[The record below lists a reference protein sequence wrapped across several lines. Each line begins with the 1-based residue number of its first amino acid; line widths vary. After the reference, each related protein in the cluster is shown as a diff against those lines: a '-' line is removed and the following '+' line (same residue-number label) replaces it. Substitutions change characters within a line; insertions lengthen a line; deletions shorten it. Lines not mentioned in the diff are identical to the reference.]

1 MKKYGRILAAAG
13 VVLALV
19 IAWRIGYALAPHADN
34 IPSREQVWNQGEVSA
49 EQTLKGYPREM
60 LLEVWGEPDF
70 SLFGMFGDIWAVEGT
85 GEIVVYYDTDARVC
99 DILLD

>member
-1 MKKYGRILAAAG
+1 
-13 VVLALV
+13 
-19 IAWRIGYALAPHADN
+19 
-34 IPSREQVWNQGEVSA
+34 
-49 EQTLKGYPREM
+49 M

-85 GEIVVYYDTDARVC
+85 GEIVVYYDTNARVC